1 MLVADNVFKVLSFIV
16 TKLTMMQVLLT
27 EILVFGVMR
36 LLSHLMEVLGV
47 KLKGAHLLLSRQVMA
62 VVKIVIVL
70 MLGVRREAVRVLREI
85 LMLVVHWLLL
95 NLVEMMGVKFE
106 SAELLTSRQTMSVIE
121 EVVIL
126 VLCVRSEVLRF
137 LLLTV
142 LKHVIFT
149 TVAVPVF
156 GIISKLLVLF

>member
-27 EILVFGVMR
+27 EVLVLGVMR

-47 KLKGAHLLLSRQVMA
+47 ELKGAHLLLSRQVMA

-106 SAELLTSRQTMSVIE
+106 SAELLTS
-121 EVVIL
+121 
-126 VLCVRSEVLRF
+126 
-137 LLLTV
+137 
-142 LKHVIFT
+142 
-149 TVAVPVF
+149 
-156 GIISKLLVLF
+156 

>member
-106 SAELLTSRQTMSVIE
+106 SAELLPS
-121 EVVIL
+121 
-126 VLCVRSEVLRF
+126 
-137 LLLTV
+137 
-142 LKHVIFT
+142 
-149 TVAVPVF
+149 
-156 GIISKLLVLF
+156 